1 MGLYSLPLLVAALLL
16 AAELGER
23 QALAVALNRG
33 QTPRKSIEG
42 ALKDASLFEGRHE
55 LEENLARLGGL
66 EADERSNRGA
76 LGNRQVGAV
85 KGRKNR
91 GGRQIAGYVAT
102 GMDAEGDHL
111 IGLKN
116 LGKRN
121 GSRSL
126 LLLGARLRIRACLR
140 L

>member
-42 ALKDASLFEGRHE
+42 ALKNAGLLESRHK

-66 EADERSNRGA
+66 EADERSNRSA
-76 LGNRQVGAV
+76 LGDRQVSAV
-85 KGRKNR
+85 KGSKNGR
-91 GGRQIAGYVAT
+91 GRQIASYVAT
-102 GMDAEGDHL
+102 GMDAEGDYL
-111 IGLKN
+111 VGLKN

-126 LLLGARLRIRACLR
+126 LLLGARLGIRACLR